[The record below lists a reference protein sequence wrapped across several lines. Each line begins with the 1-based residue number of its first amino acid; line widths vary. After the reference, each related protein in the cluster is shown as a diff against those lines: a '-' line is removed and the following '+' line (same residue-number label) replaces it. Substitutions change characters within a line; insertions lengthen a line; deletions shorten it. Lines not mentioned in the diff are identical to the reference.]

1 MASIRQRGNRWQCRV
16 TRHGFPPETKSFAT
30 KADAETWARSIE
42 VEMDKGTHQN
52 RASVERTTL
61 ADVLL
66 RYAEEVTPCKK
77 GAKDE
82 AIRLNALRLKL
93 IATRNS
99 RGSHRVFAA
108 SHPEAGTPASMR
120 R

>member
-42 VEMDKGTHQN
+42 VEMDKGVHQN

-61 ADVLL
+61 ADILL

-82 AIRLNALRLKL
+82 AIRLNACGQTSSPSIHWQTSAPQRWRSS
-93 IATRNS
+93 ATS
-99 RGSHRVFAA
+99 V
-108 SHPEAGTPASMR
+108 
-120 R
+120 